1 MDDVKATS
9 KQLFFSQ
16 QTKVEEEENDGDDE
30 N

>member
-1 MDDVKATS
+1 MDDVKVTS